1 MLSDCSKGALGLL
14 WSATVSGLLPPQYI
28 PVPFGESSKV
38 RSSAKSDAGGLEESN
53 SGLLEED
60 GIHAYMITCIHAC
73 IYICYAQHACTR
85 TRAHTHTC
93 YTYIYSYIHTYIH
106 TPRQKD
112 KQSGKP
118 RDGQTAR
125 QTNRQK
131 DRKTDRQAYRQ
142 TVRRL
147 PFCQDLN
154 TIFGM

>member
-73 IYICYAQHACTR
+73 IYIYICCAQHACTR
-85 TRAHTHTC
+85 TRAHTHTHAIR
-93 YTYIYSYIHTYIH
+93 TYIVTYIR
-106 TPRQKD
+106 TYIRQ
-112 KQSGKP
+112 
-118 RDGQTAR
+118 
-125 QTNRQK
+125 
-131 DRKTDRQAYRQ
+131 DRKTSSQANRETDRQLDRQ
-142 TVRRL
+142 TDRKTERQTGRHTDRL
-147 PFCQDLN
+147 
-154 TIFGM
+154 FGACLSART

>member
-73 IYICYAQHACTR
+73 IYIYVTHNTHAHAHAR
-85 TRAHTHTC
+85 THTHAIRT
-93 YTYIYSYIHTYIH
+93 YVVTYIRTYI
-106 TPRQKD
+106 RQ
-112 KQSGKP
+112 
-118 RDGQTAR
+118 
-125 QTNRQK
+125 
-131 DRKTDRQAYRQ
+131 DRKTSSQANRETDRQLDRQ
-142 TVRRL
+142 TDRKTERQTGRHTDRL
-147 PFCQDLN
+147 
-154 TIFGM
+154 FGACLSART